1 MSTNHITVYSPIITN
16 RITYLLDTLLVEFS
30 GLTYRLTNS
39 NIDYNSIDTP
49 KFRLEFDSENE
60 VFSFPLDK
68 ILVEETINEYLIY
81 DDLNAFGKIFF
92 WLSRYEE
99 YWNRPEFYD
108 NHNRFLGSD
117 LDYSKPVVDYL
128 VIDFQNQLKAWFPQL
143 QFKER
148 VFKQINTHDVDF
160 AWKYQHHPKG
170 NVFSKALKNLLK
182 GKFVESSKILK
193 IHFNKIKDPYDQ
205 YTYLKELAQKN
216 QVETKFFWLLGD
228 DSEYDKNLTWKNPF
242 QQQLINDVKQW
253 AEVGIHPSYCSNF
266 DGNQLSV
273 EINRLTEIQKV
284 KPKISRQHFIK
295 LNFPHTYQQLLKNG
309 IETDYTMGFAHQ
321 LGFRAGTSFPYK
333 WFDLS
338 TNQQTL
344 LITYPFV
351 AMDVTL
357 KNYLKLT
364 PEQAIEEL
372 RVIKEEIKKVNGN
385 FITIFHQSNLE
396 EEWKDW
402 KKVYESIFYD

>member
-1 MSTNHITVYSPIITN
+1 MSTNHITVYSPIFTN

-30 GLTYRLTNS
+30 GLSYRLTDS
-39 NIDYNSIDTP
+39 ITDYNSIETP
-49 KFRLEFDSENE
+49 KFRLDFDSENE
-60 VFSFPLDK
+60 IFSFPLDK
-68 ILVEETINEYLIY
+68 ILVEETIDEHLNYN
-81 DDLNAFGKIFF
+81 DLNAFGKIFF
-92 WLSRYEE
+92 WLTRYEE
-99 YWNRPEFYD
+99 YWNRPELFD

-117 LDYSKPVVDYL
+117 LDYSKPAVDYL
-128 VIDFQNQLKAWFPQL
+128 VIDFQNQLKTWFPQL

-148 VFKQINTHDVDF
+148 VFNQINTHDVDF

-170 NVFSKALKNLLK
+170 IVFAKGLKNLLK
-182 GKFVESSKILK
+182 GNLAECSKILK
-193 IHFNKIKDPYDQ
+193 IHFNKIEDPYDQ
-205 YTYLKELAQKN
+205 YTYLKELAQKY

-228 DSEYDKNLTWKNPF
+228 DSEYDKNLSWKNPF
-242 QQQLINDVKQW
+242 HQQLIKDVNQW
-253 AEVGIHPSYCSNF
+253 AEVGIHPSYRSNF

-273 EINRLTEIQKV
+273 EINRLSEIQNV
-284 KPKISRQHFIK
+284 RPKISRQHFIK
-295 LNFPHTYQQLLKNG
+295 LNFSQTYQQLLKNG
-309 IETDYTMGFAHQ
+309 IEADYTMGFAHQ
-321 LGFRAGTSFPYK
+321 IGFRAGTSFPFK

-364 PEQAIEEL
+364 PEQAIEQL

-402 KKVYESIFYD
+402 KKIYESIFL